1 MHKDKISSFFIGATC
16 VGVAAG
22 IALAVKSILE
32 NKIELTVVT
41 EKSGESDDLCKD
53 NDSESIFKGNTKDEE
68 LIGDKFDDALH
79 DDEVNELRTSYAKEP
94 LHDDFIKPQTK
105 PSKVLRP
112 YITLNHS
119 KSNNIADDEPSIN
132 QASDDIEI
140 DYIETDDEAIELN
153 FDDSGLDLSN
163 E

>member
-1 MHKDKISSFFIGATC
+1 MNKDKIPSFFIGATC

-41 EKSGESDDLCKD
+41 EKPVDSDDDSLK
-53 NDSESIFKGNTKDEE
+53 NSDSESSFDNKLD
-68 LIGDKFDDALH
+68 GDKILDDELH
-79 DDEVNELRTSYAKEP
+79 DDEVNELRTSYVKEP

-112 YITLNHS
+112 YITLNHP
-119 KSNNIADDEPSIN
+119 KSDNIHDDEPVSV
-132 QASDDIEI
+132 
-140 DYIETDDEAIELN
+140 YTDDEAIELDL
-153 FDDSGLDLSN
+153 DDSGLDLSN